1 MEQPVVEEPI
11 VVLEETPVE
20 QPVLEQPVVEEPIVV
35 LEETPVEQPVL
46 EQPVVE
52 EPIVVLEETPVEQPV
67 LEQPVVEDPIV
78 VLEETPV
85 EQPVLE
91 QPVVE
96 TPIVVLEE
104 TPVIQEQ
111 PVLVSSPVRSLSDP
125 NTFYIHIP
133 VVKQVQYNITGFT
146 VSPNCYVTLGKSVQ
160 INVSF
165 TTDAGGIFHKNILL
179 EDQDYNKWGLDD
191 DYIYDYI
198 QANIVDIFKS
208 I

>member
-1 MEQPVVEEPI
+1 MNENIIVSEETPVVEEPVVEEPPVAEEMPAVEETPVVEEPI
-11 VVLEETPVE
+11 VVSEE
-20 QPVLEQPVVEEPIVV
+20 PVVEE
-35 LEETPVEQPVL
+35 
-46 EQPVVE
+46 
-52 EPIVVLEETPVEQPV
+52 
-67 LEQPVVEDPIV
+67 
-78 VLEETPV
+78 
-85 EQPVLE
+85 
-91 QPVVE
+91 
-96 TPIVVLEE
+96 PIVVLEE

-125 NTFYIHIP
+125 NTFHIHIP

-165 TTDAGGIFHKNILL
+165 STDIGSVFHKNILL
-179 EDQDYNKWGLDD
+179 EDQDYNNWGLDD